1 MSLKMVTIL
10 AANLG
15 FYQELKISLKPQEI
29 IIFCASHVKQ
39 HIN

>member
-1 MSLKMVTIL
+1 MSLKIVTIL

-15 FYQELKISLKPQEI
+15 FYQELEIRLKPQE